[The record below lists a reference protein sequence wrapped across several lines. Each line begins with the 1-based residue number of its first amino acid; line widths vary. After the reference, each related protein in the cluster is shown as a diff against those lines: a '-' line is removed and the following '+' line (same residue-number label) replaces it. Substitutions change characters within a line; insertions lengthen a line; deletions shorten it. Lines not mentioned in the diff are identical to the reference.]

1 MNETVLKN
9 LREEI
14 DIGVRVAMMTYSQFI
29 NIGEVT
35 CTKADIPDIKSLIR
49 RAGFR
54 LMTSSIFE
62 HEHVSFYASIS
73 ADEEDRVAYDPLAEE
88 QLGISARTFRDTL
101 MTKVRS
107 KATEVISYFMHMTYR
122 WLKLKGETGGKIL
135 VTYLAPM
142 VKREIIS
149 RLKSDGFKATE
160 TVIGNDG
167 FIIVSL
173 DKEVFYNGQER
184 IDGCDVCN
192 DRTL

>member
-9 LREEI
+9 LREEM

-29 NIGEVT
+29 NIGGVT
-35 CTKADIPDIKSLIR
+35 CTKADIPDIESLIR

-62 HEHVSFYASIS
+62 HEHVSFCASIS
-73 ADEEDRVAYDPLAEE
+73 ADEEDTVAYDPLAEE
-88 QLGISARTFRDTL
+88 QLGISARMFHDNL
-101 MTKVRS
+101 MTKVRM
-107 KATEVISYFMHMTYR
+107 KATEVISFFTRATYR
-122 WLKLKGETGGKIL
+122 GGKGDADRWKIL
-135 VTYLAPM
+135 ATNLAPM
-142 VKREIIS
+142 VKREVIR
-149 RLKSDGFKATE
+149 RLESDGFRATE
-160 TVIGNDG
+160 TVEGNDG

-173 DKEVFYNGQER
+173 DKDVCYNGQER

>member
-1 MNETVLKN
+1 MNRIVLKN
-9 LREEI
+9 LREEM

-35 CTKADIPDIKSLIR
+35 CTKADIPDIESLIR

-73 ADEEDRVAYDPLAEE
+73 ADEEDTVAYDPLAEE
-88 QLGISARTFRDTL
+88 QLGISARTFRDNL
-101 MTKVRS
+101 MIKVRS
-107 KATEVISYFMHMTYR
+107 KATEVISYFTRATYR
-122 WLKLKGETGGKIL
+122 GGKGDADRWKIL
-135 VTYLAPM
+135 ATYLAPM

-167 FIIVSL
+167 FIIVGF
-173 DKEVFYNGQER
+173 DKEV
-184 IDGCDVCN
+184 CV
-192 DRTL
+192 